1 MNKKFI
7 SVIMAAIL
15 AVSTAAVS
23 ASAAEVEEEPSKN
36 AGTIKF
42 DASKWNAEYVN
53 FYIWDETTD
62 PDQFCSIDGWT
73 DVNKWGSKKKLG
85 GTKVEGEDNIFESF
99 EIDFSG
105 REDHDI
111 FVIFQ
116 SDVQSFNTVLN
127 ESCIGHTAHLTGNIL
142 ENPVDSEK
150 TAEEAEFDNG
160 VGSQLVIT
168 SSGKLQGTTVTPS
181 TDRPGKVAEFVLT
194 YLGQKEKLTQEDI
207 VTEQSVADAINAFGT
222 TADEVWDSYL
232 KLNGREGYNE
242 AEAKKFIKPTS
253 ASDDTSST
261 SDDTSSTS
269 SDTSSTSSSTSS
281 TSSTTS
287 TSTTTKTAS
296 KSTTAATT
304 TAAATTGAATTDG
317 AATATGDTTG
327 TVAFAS
333 ILLASAGVIALTR
346 KKVQD

>member
-36 AGTIKF
+36 SGTVKF

-53 FYIWDETTD
+53 FYIWDETAD
-62 PDQFCSIDGWT
+62 PTEYCSIDGWT
-73 DVNKWGSKKKLG
+73 DVNKWGSKKKLS
-85 GTKVEGEDNIFESF
+85 GTKVEGEDGIFESF
-99 EIDFSG
+99 EIDFTG

-111 FVIFQ
+111 FIIFQ

-127 ESCIGHTAHLTGNIL
+127 ESCLGHTAHLTGNIL
-142 ENPVDSEK
+142 ENPEDSEK

-168 SSGKLQGTTVTPS
+168 SSGKLQGTTVTPQ
-181 TDRPGKVAEFVLT
+181 TDRPGKVANFVLK
-194 YLGQKEKLTQEDI
+194 YRGQKEKLTQEDI
-207 VTEQSVADAINAFGT
+207 VTEQSVADAINAYGT
-222 TADEVWDSYL
+222 TADEVWESYL
-232 KLNGREGYNE
+232 KLNGKENYDE

-287 TSTTTKTAS
+287 TAATTAS

-317 AATATGDTTG
+317 GATATGDTTG